1 MSVLAF
7 DLGASGGKAL
17 IGELTHSKLVTTE
30 IHRFSNDP
38 VQVGDHLYWDILRIF
53 HEIKQGL
60 IKSRLQGFNALE
72 GISIDSWAVDF
83 GLLDKNGQLLGNPIH
98 YRDQHTN
105 GMMEKVRSIISD
117 QELFSRTGIQF
128 LPFNTIYQLYAM
140 QSDPN
145 SILKHA
151 DRLLMI
157 PDLLRYF
164 LTGQKISE
172 FTNASTTQ
180 LLNTATNSWDMEL
193 IQQLGIPDH
202 IFAKVIHP
210 GTVIGKLLPSVSKEL
225 ALPEIPV
232 IAVGEHDTACA
243 VAAVPTKDQDF
254 AYLSCGTWSL
264 MGTEVDQPV
273 LSQQALDLNFTN
285 EGGIDHTF
293 RLLKN
298 IMGLWI
304 LQECK
309 RAWEEEGKNISYAEM
324 VAEAETVQP
333 FKALIDPDDS
343 MFLNPSNML
352 SQIRHYCQNTNQA
365 VPQDVGEYV
374 RCVIE
379 SLALKY
385 RYVFEKT
392 EELSNKKF
400 NGLHMVGGGI
410 QNQLL
415 CQFTSN
421 AIGRPVWAGPIEA
434 SAIGNIITQFMTLCK
449 IKSLTEA
456 RSIVRESFP
465 IQTYDPQNVDEWNQI
480 YDHFCKITGCK

>member
-1 MSVLAF
+1 VSVLAF

-17 IGELTHSKLVTTE
+17 IGELTDSKLVTTE

-60 IKSRLQGFNALE
+60 IKSRLQGFNELE
-72 GISIDSWAVDF
+72 GIAIDSWAVDF
-83 GLLDKNGQLLGNPIH
+83 GLLGENGQLLGNPHH
-98 YRDQHTN
+98 YRDHHTE

-140 QSDPN
+140 QRDPN

-151 DRLLMI
+151 DCLLMI

-164 LTGQKISE
+164 LTGEKVSE

-180 LLNTATNSWDMEL
+180 LLNAATYSWDKDL
-193 IQQLGIPDH
+193 IQQLGIPNQ
-202 IFAKVIHP
+202 IFAKVIQP
-210 GTVIGKLLPSVSKEL
+210 GMVVGCLLPSVSKEL
-225 ALPEIPV
+225 SIPKIPV

-243 VAAVPTKDQDF
+243 VVAVPTEEQNF

-273 LSQQALDLNFTN
+273 LTQQALDLNFTN

-309 RAWEEEGKNISYAEM
+309 RAWEKEGKSITYAEM
-324 VAEAETVQP
+324 VVEAETAEP

-343 MFLNPSNML
+343 MFLNPPNMP
-352 SQIRHYCQNTNQA
+352 SQIRQYCQNTDQP
-365 VPQDVGEYV
+365 VPQELGEYV

-415 CQFTSN
+415 CQFTAN
-421 AIGRPVWAGPIEA
+421 ALGKQVWAGPIEA
-434 SAIGNIITQFMTLCK
+434 SAIGNIVTQFITLGK
-449 IKSLTEA
+449 IKNLTEA
-456 RSIVRESFP
+456 RKIIKESFP
-465 IQTYDPQNVDEWNQI
+465 IQTYEPQNVDEWKQVYNQ
-480 YDHFCKITGCK
+480 FCQITG